1 MGKCSHPSPCC
12 GRRGIHERCDTGTW
26 YQRCSKCGKPFSWT
40 DFHWRARILKNF
52 RWQER
57 VTRFYRIEWLP
68 EEYQDEIVD
77 AVERL
82 TVTYA
87 SLAGVT
93 LPTQG
98 PSNPPSH
105 ADAKVIQLF
114 PEVRS

>member
-1 MGKCSHPSPCC
+1 MGKCAHPSPCC

-26 YQRCSKCGKPFSWT
+26 YQHCSKCGKPFSWT
-40 DFHWRARILKNF
+40 DFRWREMVLRNL

-57 VTRFYRIEWLP
+57 VTRLP

-93 LPTQG
+93 LPRQEPRNLASCG
-98 PSNPPSH
+98 
-105 ADAKVIQLF
+105 DAKVIQLF
-114 PEVRS
+114 PRRRSC